1 MEYKKIE
8 GSVKL
13 RAYDL
18 NVVNPKGLMI
28 ANSYHTRLKKI
39 QGVPFLVRQQ
49 IKETK
54 CSTRQRF
61 CDASIPSN
69 KIINHDMRDTPMTP
83 YEYITIRPYEMRI
96 GRHLQIRH
104 IQT

>member
-28 ANSYHTRLKKI
+28 ANSYHTRLKKKSKACHFWSGSRLKK
-39 QGVPFLVRQQ
+39 QSAVQDNVFVTLLFPQ
-49 IKETK
+49 IK
-54 CSTRQRF
+54 S
-61 CDASIPSN
+61 SI
-69 KIINHDMRDTPMTP
+69 MT
-83 YEYITIRPYEMRI
+83 
-96 GRHLQIRH
+96 
-104 IQT
+104 